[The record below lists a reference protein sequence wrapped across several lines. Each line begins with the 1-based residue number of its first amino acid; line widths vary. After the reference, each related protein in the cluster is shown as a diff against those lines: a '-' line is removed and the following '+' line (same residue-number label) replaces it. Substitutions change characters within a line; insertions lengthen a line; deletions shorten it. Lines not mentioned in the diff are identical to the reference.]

1 MFGKAKLRKPMILQ
15 SLNILN
21 YKNIAEA
28 HLDFS
33 PRLNALVGK
42 NGMGKTNV
50 LDAIYYLA
58 FCRST
63 SSMQDR
69 HNVLHG
75 EAAFMLDASL
85 ESDSGT
91 TEQVVCSYTLN
102 GQKRVAR
109 NGKAL
114 RRLSDH
120 IGSLPLVMVSPQD
133 VMLAEG
139 GSEERRAFMDA
150 AISQYSAHYLEALIR
165 YERALKQRNALLKD
179 ETKEPDWAV
188 VETLEDL
195 MSADA
200 DVIYSGRKSFVEQ
213 FAPVFKELYFQ
224 LCDNETEAQVV
235 DITLKSDGERG
246 ELRQILREWRQKERI
261 VGHTLHGPHRDDLL
275 LTLNTFPVKREGSQG
290 QTKTYVI
297 AMKLAQY
304 LLLKRRQGGRTPLLL
319 LDDIFDKLDRGR
331 VGRIINFAT
340 QSPDLGQVFITDTN
354 REHLDQLLEASGEGY
369 KLFFV
374 ENGNVSS

>member
-1 MFGKAKLRKPMILQ
+1 
-15 SLNILN
+15 
-21 YKNIAEA
+21 
-28 HLDFS
+28 
-33 PRLNALVGK
+33 
-42 NGMGKTNV
+42 MGKTNV

-63 SSMQDR
+63 TSLQDR

-75 EAAFMLDASL
+75 ETAFMLDASL
-85 ESDSGT
+85 EGDTGT
-91 TEQVVCSYTLN
+91 SEQLVCSYKMN
-102 GQKRVAR
+102 GQKRIGR

-120 IGSLPLVMVSPQD
+120 VGTVPLVMVSPHD

-139 GSEERRAFMDA
+139 GSEERRSFMDT
-150 AISQYSAHYLEALIR
+150 AISQYDAKYLEALIR

-179 ETKEPDWAV
+179 ENVEPDWGV
-188 VETLEDL
+188 VDTLEDM
-195 MSADA
+195 MSSDA
-200 DVIYSGRKSFVEQ
+200 ETIYAGRRGFVEE
-213 FAPVFKELYFQ
+213 FTPIFKELYSQ
-224 LCDNETEAQVV
+224 LCDNEEEAQVV
-235 DITLKSDGERG
+235 SITLKSDGERG
-246 ELRQILREWRQKERI
+246 ELKPILTEWRQKEHI

-275 LTLNTFPVKREGSQG
+275 LTLDGFPVKREGSQG

-319 LDDIFDKLDRGR
+319 LDDIFDKLDSGR
-331 VGRIINFAT
+331 VGRIVSFAT

-354 REHLDQLLEASGEGY
+354 RENLNQLLSASHEDY
-369 KLFFV
+369 RLFEV
-374 ENGNVSS
+374 VGGIIS